1 MLTRRVIACLDVRG
15 NRVVKGHRFVD
26 LRDVGD
32 PVALALRYEA
42 QGADE
47 IVFLDISATP
57 DERASLL
64 DVARRTAER
73 LFVPLTI
80 GGGIRTSDD
89 AARALRAGADKI
101 SINSASVAWPEL
113 LSECAARFGAQ
124 CVVASIDARRDAKT
138 QRDDD
143 RRPSRAADDPR
154 SGEPDD
160 GETAIGPATPSGW
173 RVVTHGGRTATSLDA
188 VEWARECVE
197 RGAGE
202 ILLTSIDRD
211 GARSGYDLPLTRA
224 IADAVSVPV
233 IASGGAGSA
242 RDLSDAIRLG
252 GADAVLVAGIL
263 HDGLVT
269 VSELKQALERDAI
282 PVRRIA

>member
-1 MLTRRVIACLDVRG
+1 MLARRVIACLDVRG
-15 NRVVKGHRFVD
+15 DRVVKGHRFVD

-32 PVALALRYEA
+32 PVSLALRYEE

-64 DVARRTAER
+64 EVARRTAER
-73 LFVPLTI
+73 LFIPLTI

-101 SINSASVAWPEL
+101 SINSASVARPEL
-113 LSECAARFGAQ
+113 LSECAARFGSQ
-124 CVVASIDARRDAKT
+124 CVVASIDARRDGEL
-138 QRDDD
+138 
-143 RRPSRAADDPR
+143 AAGLVPV
-154 SGEPDD
+154 
-160 GETAIGPATPSGW
+160 PSGW
-173 RVVTHGGRTATSLDA
+173 RIVTHGGRVATGLDA
-188 VEWARECVE
+188 IVWARECVA

-224 IADAVSVPV
+224 IADAVPVPV
-233 IASGGAGSA
+233 IASGGAGCAS
-242 RDLSDAIRLG
+242 DLSDAIRIG

-269 VSELKQALERDAI
+269 VGELKRALALDAI
-282 PVRRIA
+282 PVRRVA

>member
-1 MLTRRVIACLDVRG
+1 MLARRVIACLDVRG
-15 NRVVKGHRFVD
+15 DRVVKGHRFVD

-101 SINSASVAWPEL
+101 SINSASVARPEL

-124 CVVASIDARRDAKT
+124 CVVASIDARRDPAREPEHGLNG
-138 QRDDD
+138 QHPP
-143 RRPSRAADDPR
+143 RP
-154 SGEPDD
+154 GEPDD
-160 GETAIGPATPSGW
+160 GESAVRPPTTSGW
-173 RVVTHGGRTATSLDA
+173 RVVTHGGRTATDLDA
-188 VEWARECVE
+188 VAWARECIA

-242 RDLSDAIRLG
+242 SDLSDAIRIG

-269 VSELKQALERDAI
+269 IAELKLALARDAI
-282 PVRRIA
+282 PVRRVA